1 MEKNEVKAETKV
13 NRYTILDAEVKR
25 LSKELKAKKQ
35 EMLKAI
41 KDAEAVYRKYRKEV
55 YAPARKAA
63 FDVFKASKVVS
74 QKPKAEKPVKK
85 AASKKVVVKVDP
97 LAKVTGTDKTAA
109 ECIEAG
115 EKAIAKFKSEA
126 ACKNPK
132 AK

>member
-25 LSKELKAKKQ
+25 ISKELKAKKQ

-41 KDAEAVYRKYRKEV
+41 KDAEAAYRKYRKEV

-63 FDVFKASKVVS
+63 FDVFKASKVVGT
-74 QKPKAEKPVKK
+74 KPKVEKPAKK
-85 AASKKVVVKVDP
+85 AAKKVVVKADAP
-97 LAKVTGTDKTAA
+97 AKVTGTDKTAA

-115 EKAIAKFKSEA
+115 EKAIAKAKAKVA
-126 ACKNPK
+126 AAKNPK